1 MENNNTTT
9 TATEEVNGEA
19 VQGEASVSNRRYL
32 RPKEIAA
39 YLLTSFGQK
48 NLSQYV
54 NAFRQFFAISF
65 LGMSGSTYGVIMF
78 IESIYDAVDDSIS
91 GLIIDRTRTRWGRL
105 RPWLVIPTPFWAIAM
120 IMLFTTPAFLV
131 HEWQKIIWTVVAI
144 FIYNLGMS
152 YFGAWTIMLYNIT
165 PNNNERDNLI
175 ATSKF
180 TELFGVF
187 LPSIASM
194 FVGFLPQKTVEWGWK
209 NPLGMQDIYTGFAVI
224 IAIIA
229 AFTAFFGFSGMRE
242 RVPLASREQMQEVGV
257 IDSFKNVFKNRP
269 MFILVL
275 SGFFNGFKSVGASS
289 ESFYWMHNSKNVAHG
304 SIAGIFTGI
313 PNYIMVPLAPKLIR
327 RFGAK
332 KVAVASGI
340 FAGFAYAGTFLIGLI
355 GMNRSNGSR
364 GFLVDWDG
372 GNTIVNLAILTIC
385 LTICGLPNQ
394 LMNVAG
400 AVLQGDVYDYSE
412 WKTGMRNE
420 ALVQTVQNYFG
431 KAANSITQLLSG
443 VVISAVGYVARKD
456 EFGNI
461 VPESNENTLIG
472 FWAIFCLMPAI
483 ARFLYGVTLMF
494 FNVDGEFKK
503 KMLAELA
510 VKRQER
516 LKSLNLSDEEEKIV
530 EMNIDTNMGTILP
543 QENADVAPADPE

>member
-1 MENNNTTT
+1 MENNNATTT
-9 TATEEVNGEA
+9 VVEEANE
-19 VQGEASVSNRRYL
+19 VSAANRRYL

-120 IMLFTTPAFLV
+120 VMLFTTPSFIV
-131 HEWQKIIWTVVAI
+131 HEWQKIVWTIVGI
-144 FIYNLGMS
+144 FVYNLGMS

-180 TELFGVF
+180 ADLFGVF

-194 FVGFLPQKTVEWGWK
+194 FVGFLPKATNNAV
-209 NPLGMQDIYTGFAVI
+209 GMQDIYTSFAVI
-224 IAIIA
+224 ITVIA
-229 AFTAFFGFSGMRE
+229 AFTAFFGFSAMRE
-242 RVPLASREQMQEVGV
+242 RVPLASREQMKEVGV
-257 IDSFKNVFKNRP
+257 VESFKNVFKNRP

-275 SGFFNGFKSVGASS
+275 SGFFAGFKSVGVAS

-304 SIAGIFTGI
+304 SIAGLFTGI

-327 RFGAK
+327 KFGAK

-340 FAGFAYAGTFLIGLI
+340 FAGLAYAGTFVIGI
-355 GMNRSNGSR
+355 FGNNGK
-364 GFLVDWDG
+364 GFLVDWEG
-372 GNTIVNLAILTIC
+372 HNAVVNLAVLTLC

-394 LMNVAG
+394 LLNVAG

-412 WKTGMRNE
+412 WKTGVRNE

-461 VPESNENTLIG
+461 VPESNYKTLLG
-472 FWAIFCLMPAI
+472 FWAVFCLLPAI

-494 FNVDGEFKK
+494 FNVDGKFKEQ
-503 KMLAELA
+503 MLKELEI
-510 VKRQER
+510 KRKER
-516 LKSLNLSDEEEKIV
+516 LESLN
-530 EMNIDTNMGTILP
+530 IDG
-543 QENADVAPADPE
+543 ENTAVAETEAVADAPTQSE

>member
-1 MENNNTTT
+1 MENTTT
-9 TATEEVNGEA
+9 TTVVDEV
-19 VQGEASVSNRRYL
+19 EASVEQVSTQDRRYL
-32 RPKEIAA
+32 RPKEIAGF
-39 YLLTSFGQK
+39 LLTSFGQK

-65 LGMSGSTYGVIMF
+65 LGMSGSTYGIIMF

-144 FIYNLGMS
+144 FVYNLGMS

-180 TELFGVF
+180 ADLFGVF

-194 FVGFLPQKTVEWGWK
+194 CVGFLPGLTK
-209 NPLGMQDIYTGFAVI
+209 NAIGMQDIYTGFAVI
-224 IAIIA
+224 ITVIA
-229 AFTAFFGFSGMRE
+229 AFTAFFGFSAMRE
-242 RVPLASREQMQEVGV
+242 RVPLASREQMKEVGV
-257 IDSFKNVFKNRP
+257 IESFKNVFKNRP
-269 MFILVL
+269 MFVLVL
-275 SGFFNGFKSVGASS
+275 SGFFAGFKSVGVAS

-332 KVAVASGI
+332 KVAIASGI
-340 FAGFAYAGTFLIGLI
+340 FAGVAYTATFLIGIL
-355 GMNRSNGSR
+355 GNDGE
-364 GFLVDWDG
+364 GFLVNWEG
-372 GNTIVNLAILTIC
+372 HNAVINLAILTFC
-385 LTICGLPNQ
+385 LTVCGLPNQ
-394 LMNVAG
+394 LLNVAG

-412 WKTGMRNE
+412 WKTGVRNE

-461 VPESNENTLIG
+461 VPESNYNTLLG
-472 FWAIFCLMPAI
+472 FWAVFCLLPAI
-483 ARFLYGVTLMF
+483 ARFLYGITLLF
-494 FNVDGEFKK
+494 FNVDGDVKK
-503 KMLAELA
+503 QMLADLE
-510 VKRQER
+510 VSRRER
-516 LKSLNLSDEEEKIV
+516 LEELNLDAEEEKMV
-530 EMNIDTNMGTILP
+530 EVSDNAHYGTILP
-543 QENADVAPADPE
+543 QEDNEASNDSE

>member
-1 MENNNTTT
+1 MENTNTTT
-9 TATEEVNGEA
+9 VAEVEA
-19 VQGEASVSNRRYL
+19 GTVEANVQQASTQDRRYL
-32 RPKEIAA
+32 RPKEIAGF
-39 YLLTSFGQK
+39 LLTSFGQK

-65 LGMSGSTYGVIMF
+65 LGMSGSTYGIIMF
-78 IESIYDAVDDSIS
+78 IETIYDAVDDSIS

-120 IMLFTTPAFLV
+120 VMLFTTPAFLV
-131 HEWQKIIWTVVAI
+131 HEWQKVIWTIVAI
-144 FIYNLGMS
+144 FVYNLGMS

-180 TELFGVF
+180 ADLFGVF

-194 FVGFLPQKTVEWGWK
+194 FVGFLPQKTVNWK
-209 NPLGMQDIYTGFAVI
+209 NPIGMQDIYTGFAVI
-224 IAIIA
+224 ITVIA
-229 AFTAFFGFSGMRE
+229 AFTAFYGFNAMRE
-242 RVPLASREQMQEVGV
+242 RVPLASREQMKEVGV
-257 IDSFKNVFKNRP
+257 VESFKNVFKNRP
-269 MFILVL
+269 MFVLVL
-275 SGFFNGFKSVGASS
+275 SGFFASFKSVGVSS

-304 SIAGIFTGI
+304 SIAGLFTGI

-327 RFGAK
+327 KFGAK

-340 FAGFAYAGTFLIGLI
+340 FAGIAYASTFVIGLF
-355 GMNRSNGSR
+355 GNDGK
-364 GFLVDWDG
+364 GFLVNWEG
-372 GNTIVNLAILTIC
+372 HNAVINLAVLTFC
-385 LTICGLPNQ
+385 LTVCGLPNQ
-394 LMNVAG
+394 LLNVAG

-431 KAANSITQLLSG
+431 KAANSITNLLSG

-461 VPESNENTLIG
+461 VPESNYKTLLG
-472 FWAIFCLMPAI
+472 FWAIFCLLPAI

-494 FNVDGEFKK
+494 FNVDGDVKK
-503 KMLAELA
+503 QMLKDLEERRR
-510 VKRQER
+510 KRVE
-516 LKSLNLSDEEEKIV
+516 NLDGSEEDKKIV
-530 EMNIDTNMGTILP
+530 EMNVTTHMGTKFP
-543 QENADVAPADPE
+543 QEQTEE

>member
-1 MENNNTTT
+1 MENTTT
-9 TATEEVNGEA
+9 TTVVDEV
-19 VQGEASVSNRRYL
+19 EASVEQVSTQDRRYL
-32 RPKEIAA
+32 RPKEIAGF
-39 YLLTSFGQK
+39 LLTSFGQK

-65 LGMSGSTYGVIMF
+65 LGMSGSTYGIIMF

-131 HEWQKIIWTVVAI
+131 HEWQKVIWTVVAI
-144 FIYNLGMS
+144 FVYNLGMS

-180 TELFGVF
+180 ADLFGVF

-194 FVGFLPQKTVEWGWK
+194 CVGFLPGLTK
-209 NPLGMQDIYTGFAVI
+209 NAIGMQDIYTGFAVI
-224 IAIIA
+224 ITVIA
-229 AFTAFFGFSGMRE
+229 AFTAFFGFSAMRE
-242 RVPLASREQMQEVGV
+242 RVPLASREQMKEVGV
-257 IDSFKNVFKNRP
+257 IESFKNVFKNRP
-269 MFILVL
+269 MFVLVL
-275 SGFFNGFKSVGASS
+275 SGFFAGFKSVGVAS

-332 KVAVASGI
+332 KVAIASGI
-340 FAGFAYAGTFLIGLI
+340 FAGVAYTATFLIGIL
-355 GMNRSNGSR
+355 GNDGE
-364 GFLVDWDG
+364 GFLVNWEG
-372 GNTIVNLAILTIC
+372 HNAVINLAILTFC
-385 LTICGLPNQ
+385 LTVCGLPNQ
-394 LMNVAG
+394 LLNVAG

-412 WKTGMRNE
+412 WKTGVRNE

-461 VPESNENTLIG
+461 VPESNYKTLLG
-472 FWAIFCLMPAI
+472 FWAVFCLLPAI
-483 ARFLYGVTLMF
+483 ARFLYGITLLF
-494 FNVDGEFKK
+494 FNVDGDVKK
-503 KMLAELA
+503 QMLADLE
-510 VKRQER
+510 VSRRER
-516 LKSLNLSDEEEKIV
+516 LEELNLDAEEEKMV
-530 EMNIDTNMGTILP
+530 EVSDNAHYGTILP
-543 QENADVAPADPE
+543 QEDNETSNDSE

>member
-1 MENNNTTT
+1 MENTTT
-9 TATEEVNGEA
+9 TTVVDEV
-19 VQGEASVSNRRYL
+19 EASVEQVSTQDRRYL
-32 RPKEIAA
+32 RPKEIAGF
-39 YLLTSFGQK
+39 LLTSFGQK

-65 LGMSGSTYGVIMF
+65 LGMSGSTYGIIMF

-144 FIYNLGMS
+144 FVYNLGMS

-180 TELFGVF
+180 ADLFGVF

-194 FVGFLPQKTVEWGWK
+194 CVGFLPGLTK
-209 NPLGMQDIYTGFAVI
+209 NAIGMQDIYTGFAVI
-224 IAIIA
+224 ITVIA
-229 AFTAFFGFSGMRE
+229 AFTAFFGFSAMRE
-242 RVPLASREQMQEVGV
+242 RVPLASREQMKEVGV
-257 IDSFKNVFKNRP
+257 IESFKNVFKNRP
-269 MFILVL
+269 MFVLVL
-275 SGFFNGFKSVGASS
+275 SGFFAGFKSVGVAS

-332 KVAVASGI
+332 KVAIASGI
-340 FAGFAYAGTFLIGLI
+340 FAGVAYTATFLIGIL
-355 GMNRSNGSR
+355 GNDGE
-364 GFLVDWDG
+364 GFLVNWEG
-372 GNTIVNLAILTIC
+372 HNAVINLAILTFC
-385 LTICGLPNQ
+385 LTVCGLPNQ
-394 LMNVAG
+394 LLNVAG

-412 WKTGMRNE
+412 WKTGVRNE

-461 VPESNENTLIG
+461 VPESNYNTLLG
-472 FWAIFCLMPAI
+472 FWAVFCLLPAI
-483 ARFLYGVTLMF
+483 ARFLYGITLLF
-494 FNVDGEFKK
+494 FNVDGDVKK
-503 KMLAELA
+503 QMLQDLE
-510 VKRQER
+510 VSRRER
-516 LKSLNLSDEEEKIV
+516 LEELNLNAEEEKMV
-530 EMNIDTNMGTILP
+530 EVSDNAHYGTILP
-543 QENADVAPADPE
+543 QEDNEASNDSE

>member
-1 MENNNTTT
+1 MENTTT
-9 TATEEVNGEA
+9 TTVVDEV
-19 VQGEASVSNRRYL
+19 EASVEQVSTQDRRYL
-32 RPKEIAA
+32 RPKEIAGF
-39 YLLTSFGQK
+39 LLTSFGQK

-65 LGMSGSTYGVIMF
+65 LGMSGSTYGIIMF

-144 FIYNLGMS
+144 FVYNLGMS

-180 TELFGVF
+180 ADLFGVF

-194 FVGFLPQKTVEWGWK
+194 CVGFLPGLTK
-209 NPLGMQDIYTGFAVI
+209 NAIGMQDIYTGFAVI
-224 IAIIA
+224 ITVIA
-229 AFTAFFGFSGMRE
+229 AFTAFFGFSAMRE
-242 RVPLASREQMQEVGV
+242 RVPLASREQMKEVGV
-257 IDSFKNVFKNRP
+257 IESFKNVFKNRP
-269 MFILVL
+269 MFVLVL
-275 SGFFNGFKSVGASS
+275 SGFFAGFKSVGVAS

-304 SIAGIFTGI
+304 SIAGLFTGI

-332 KVAVASGI
+332 KVAIASGI
-340 FAGFAYAGTFLIGLI
+340 FAGVAYTATFLIGIL
-355 GMNRSNGSR
+355 GNDGE
-364 GFLVDWDG
+364 GFLVNWEG
-372 GNTIVNLAILTIC
+372 HNAVINLAILTFC
-385 LTICGLPNQ
+385 LTVCGLPNQ
-394 LMNVAG
+394 LLNVAG

-412 WKTGMRNE
+412 WKTGVRNE

-461 VPESNENTLIG
+461 VPESNYKTLLG
-472 FWAIFCLMPAI
+472 FWAVFCLLPAI
-483 ARFLYGVTLMF
+483 ARFLYGITLLF
-494 FNVDGEFKK
+494 FNVDGDVKK
-503 KMLAELA
+503 QMLADLE
-510 VKRQER
+510 VSRRER
-516 LKSLNLSDEEEKIV
+516 LEELNLNAEEEKMV
-530 EMNIDTNMGTILP
+530 EVSDNAHYGTILP
-543 QENADVAPADPE
+543 QEDNEASNDSE

>member
-1 MENNNTTT
+1 MENNNVTTT
-9 TATEEVNGEA
+9 VAEEVNSDAIQQEA
-19 VQGEASVSNRRYL
+19 QESSANNRRYL

-120 IMLFTTPAFLV
+120 IMLFTTPSFLV

-144 FIYNLGMS
+144 FVYNLGMS

-180 TELFGVF
+180 AELFGVF
-187 LPSIASM
+187 LPSLASM
-194 FVGFLPQKTVEWGWK
+194 VVGFLPKLTDNAV
-209 NPLGMQDIYTGFAVI
+209 GMQDIYTGFAVI
-224 IAIIA
+224 IGLIA
-229 AFTAFFGFSGMRE
+229 AFTAFFGFSAMRE

-257 IDSFKNVFKNRP
+257 IESFKNVFKNRP

-304 SIAGIFTGI
+304 SIAGLFTGI

-327 RFGAK
+327 KFGAK
-332 KVAVASGI
+332 KVAVASGL
-340 FAGFAYAGTFLIGLI
+340 FAGLAYAGTFLLGIIGND
-355 GMNRSNGSR
+355 GK
-364 GFLVDWDG
+364 GFLVDWEG
-372 GNTIVNLAILTIC
+372 QNAVINVAILALC

-443 VVISAVGYVARKD
+443 VVISAVGYVAHKD

-461 VPESNENTLIG
+461 VPESNIKTLMG

-483 ARFLYGVTLMF
+483 ARFLYGITLIF
-494 FNVDGEFKK
+494 FNVDGKVKEQ
-503 KMLAELA
+503 MLADLA

-516 LKSLNLSDEEEKIV
+516 LKSLNLSGEEEKII
-530 EMNIDTNMGTILP
+530 EMNINTNMGTILP
-543 QENADVAPADPE
+543 QENADEAPADSE

>member
-1 MENNNTTT
+1 MENTTT
-9 TATEEVNGEA
+9 TTVVDEVDAGNVETNT
-19 VQGEASVSNRRYL
+19 QEPSTQDRRYL
-32 RPKEIAA
+32 RPKEIAGF
-39 YLLTSFGQK
+39 LLTSFGQK

-131 HEWQKIIWTVVAI
+131 HEWQKVIWTVVAI
-144 FIYNLGMS
+144 FVYNLGMS

-180 TELFGVF
+180 ADLFGVF

-194 FVGFLPQKTVEWGWK
+194 FVGFLPQKTVNWK
-209 NPLGMQDIYTGFAVI
+209 NPIGMQDIYTGFAVI
-224 IAIIA
+224 ITAIA
-229 AFTAFFGFSGMRE
+229 AFSAFYGFYAMRE
-242 RVPLASREQMQEVGV
+242 RVPLASREQMKEVGV
-257 IDSFKNVFKNRP
+257 IESFKNVFKNRP

-275 SGFFNGFKSVGASS
+275 SGFFAGFKSVGVAS

-340 FAGFAYAGTFLIGLI
+340 FAGFAYAGTFLIGIL
-355 GMNRSNGSR
+355 GNNGE
-364 GFLVDWDG
+364 GFLVNWEG
-372 GNTIVNLAILTIC
+372 HNAVINLAILTFC
-385 LTICGLPNQ
+385 LTVCGLPNQ
-394 LMNVAG
+394 LLNVAG

-412 WKTGMRNE
+412 WKTGVRNE

-461 VPESNENTLIG
+461 VPESNYNTLLG
-472 FWAIFCLMPAI
+472 FWAVFCLLPAI
-483 ARFLYGVTLMF
+483 ARFLYGITLLF
-494 FNVDGEFKK
+494 FNVDGDVKK
-503 KMLAELA
+503 QMLADLE
-510 VKRQER
+510 VSRRER
-516 LKSLNLSDEEEKIV
+516 LEKMNLETEEKMV
-530 EMNIDTNMGTILP
+530 DVSEKARYGTILP
-543 QENADVAPADPE
+543 QEDNEPSNDSE

>member
-1 MENNNTTT
+1 VENTTT
-9 TATEEVNGEA
+9 TTVVDEV
-19 VQGEASVSNRRYL
+19 EASVEQVSTQDRRYL
-32 RPKEIAA
+32 RPKEIAGF
-39 YLLTSFGQK
+39 LLTSFGQK

-65 LGMSGSTYGVIMF
+65 LGMSGSTYGIIMF

-144 FIYNLGMS
+144 FVYNLGMS

-180 TELFGVF
+180 ADLFGVF

-194 FVGFLPQKTVEWGWK
+194 CVGFLPGLTK
-209 NPLGMQDIYTGFAVI
+209 NAIGMQDIYTGFAVI
-224 IAIIA
+224 ITVIA
-229 AFTAFFGFSGMRE
+229 AFTAFFGFSAMRE
-242 RVPLASREQMQEVGV
+242 RVPLASREQMKEVGV
-257 IDSFKNVFKNRP
+257 IESFKNVFKNRP
-269 MFILVL
+269 MFVLVL
-275 SGFFNGFKSVGASS
+275 SGFFAGFKSVGVAS

-332 KVAVASGI
+332 KVAIASGI
-340 FAGFAYAGTFLIGLI
+340 FAGVAYTATFLIGIL
-355 GMNRSNGSR
+355 GNDGE
-364 GFLVDWDG
+364 GFLVNWEG
-372 GNTIVNLAILTIC
+372 HNAVINLAILTFC
-385 LTICGLPNQ
+385 LTVCGLPNQ
-394 LMNVAG
+394 LLNVAG

-412 WKTGMRNE
+412 WKTGVRNE

-461 VPESNENTLIG
+461 VPESNYKTLLG
-472 FWAIFCLMPAI
+472 FWAVFCLLPAI
-483 ARFLYGVTLMF
+483 ARFLYGITLLF
-494 FNVDGEFKK
+494 FNVDGDVKK
-503 KMLAELA
+503 QMLADLE
-510 VKRQER
+510 VSRRER
-516 LKSLNLSDEEEKIV
+516 LEELNLNAEEEKMV
-530 EMNIDTNMGTILP
+530 EVSDNAHYGTILP
-543 QENADVAPADPE
+543 QEDNEASNDSE

>member
-1 MENNNTTT
+1 MENTNVTTT
-9 TATEEVNGEA
+9 VAEEVSGEA
-19 VQGEASVSNRRYL
+19 IQQEVETTSVSNRRYL

-65 LGMSGSTYGVIMF
+65 LGMSGSTYGIIMF

-105 RPWLVIPTPFWAIAM
+105 RPWLVIPTPFWAVAM
-120 IMLFTTPAFLV
+120 IMLFTTPSFLV
-131 HEWQKIIWTVVAI
+131 HEWQKVIWTVIAI
-144 FIYNLGMS
+144 FVYNLGMS

-180 TELFGVF
+180 ADLFGVF
-187 LPSIASM
+187 LPSIAS
-194 FVGFLPQKTVEWGWK
+194 FAVGILPKATSGWAK
-209 NPLGMQDIYTGFAVI
+209 PIGMQDIYTGFAVI
-224 IAIIA
+224 ITVIA
-229 AFTAFFGFSGMRE
+229 AFTAFFGFSAMRE

-257 IDSFKNVFKNRP
+257 IESFKNVFKNRP

-275 SGFFNGFKSVGASS
+275 SGFFAGFKSVGVAS

-304 SIAGIFTGI
+304 SIAGLFTGI

-327 RFGAK
+327 KFGAK
-332 KVAVASGI
+332 KVAVVSGI
-340 FAGFAYAGTFLIGLI
+340 FAGFAYAGTFLIGIL
-355 GMNRSNGSR
+355 GNDGE
-364 GFLVDWDG
+364 GFLVNWEG
-372 GNTIVNLAILTIC
+372 QNAVINLAVLTLC

-394 LMNVAG
+394 LLNVAG

-412 WKTGMRNE
+412 WKTGIRNE

-461 VPESNENTLIG
+461 VPESNHKTLLG
-472 FWAIFCLMPAI
+472 FWAVFCLLPAI

-494 FNVDGEFKK
+494 FNVDGKVKEQ
-503 KMLAELA
+503 MLADLE
-510 VKRQER
+510 VRRRER
-516 LKSLNLSDEEEKIV
+516 LDSLSLNEEDEEIV
-530 EMNIDTNMGTILP
+530 EMNINTHMGTEFP
-543 QENADVAPADPE
+543 QEKADE

>member
-1 MENNNTTT
+1 MENTNTTT
-9 TATEEVNGEA
+9 VTEEVE
-19 VQGEASVSNRRYL
+19 VQAIETEVQQASTSDRRYL
-32 RPKEIAA
+32 RPKEIAG

-105 RPWLVIPTPFWAIAM
+105 RPWLIIPTPFWAIAM
-120 IMLFTTPAFLV
+120 IMLFTTPSFLV
-131 HEWQKIIWTVVAI
+131 HEWQKIIWMVIAI
-144 FIYNLGMS
+144 FVYNLGMS

-180 TELFGVF
+180 MELFGTF
-187 LPSIASM
+187 LPSIATMCVSL
-194 FVGFLPQKTVEWGWK
+194 LPKATAKWA
-209 NPLGMQDIYTGFAVI
+209 NPIGMQDVYTGFAV
-224 IAIIA
+224 AIGAIA
-229 AFTAFFGFSGMRE
+229 AFTAFFGFYSMRE

-257 IDSFKNVFKNRP
+257 IESFKNVFKNRP
-269 MFILVL
+269 MFVLIL

-289 ESFYWMHNSKNVAHG
+289 ESFYWMHNSKDLAHG
-304 SIAGIFTGI
+304 TIAGLFTGI

-332 KVAVASGI
+332 KVAVCSGI
-340 FAGFAYAGTFLIGLI
+340 FAGAAYLGTFLIGLA
-355 GMNRSNGSR
+355 GMTSDKG
-364 GFLVDWDG
+364 GFLVNWEG
-372 GNTIVNLAILTIC
+372 HNTIVNLAILTLC

-412 WKTGMRNE
+412 WKTGVRNE

-443 VVISAVGYVARKD
+443 VVISAVGYVAHKD

-461 VPESNENTLIG
+461 IPEENLKTLMG
-472 FWAIFCLMPAI
+472 FWAIFCLMPSI
-483 ARFLYGVTLMF
+483 ARFLYGITLMF
-494 FNVDGEFKK
+494 FNIDGDVKKQMLADLEVRRRERLQALNLDGESQ
-503 KMLAELA
+503 A
-510 VKRQER
+510 VEVENET
-516 LKSLNLSDEEEKIV
+516 SSDV
-530 EMNIDTNMGTILP
+530 
-543 QENADVAPADPE
+543 NADTETVEADAETNNE

>member
-1 MENNNTTT
+1 MENTTT
-9 TATEEVNGEA
+9 TTVVDEVETNVPE
-19 VQGEASVSNRRYL
+19 VSTQDRRYL
-32 RPKEIAA
+32 RPKEIAGF
-39 YLLTSFGQK
+39 LLTSFGQK

-65 LGMSGSTYGVIMF
+65 LGMSGSTYGIIMF

-131 HEWQKIIWTVVAI
+131 HEWQKVIWTIVGI
-144 FIYNLGMS
+144 FVYNLGMS

-180 TELFGVF
+180 ADLFGVF

-194 FVGFLPQKTVEWGWK
+194 FVGFLPKATNNAV
-209 NPLGMQDIYTGFAVI
+209 GMQDIYTGFAVI
-224 IAIIA
+224 ITLIA
-229 AFTAFFGFSGMRE
+229 AFTAFFGFSAMRE
-242 RVPLASREQMQEVGV
+242 RVPLASREQMKEVGV
-257 IDSFKNVFKNRP
+257 IESFKNVFKNRP
-269 MFILVL
+269 MFVLVL
-275 SGFFNGFKSVGASS
+275 SGFFAGFKSVGVAS

-304 SIAGIFTGI
+304 SIAGLFTGI

-340 FAGFAYAGTFLIGLI
+340 FAGFAYAGTFLIGIL
-355 GMNRSNGSR
+355 GNDGK
-364 GFLVDWDG
+364 GFLVNWEG
-372 GNTIVNLAILTIC
+372 HNAVINLAVLTFC
-385 LTICGLPNQ
+385 LTVCGLPNQ
-394 LMNVAG
+394 LLNVAG

-412 WKTGMRNE
+412 WKTGVRNE

-461 VPESNENTLIG
+461 VPESNYNTLLG
-472 FWAIFCLMPAI
+472 FWAIFCLLPAI
-483 ARFLYGVTLMF
+483 ARFLYGITLLF
-494 FNVDGEFKK
+494 FNVDGKFKEQ
-503 KMLAELA
+503 MLKDLE
-510 VKRQER
+510 VRRRER
-516 LKSLNLSDEEEKIV
+516 LEKMKANAEEDSV
-530 EMNIDTNMGTILP
+530 ENSEEVVEVPTDS
-543 QENADVAPADPE
+543 E

>member
-1 MENNNTTT
+1 MENTS
-9 TATEEVNGEA
+9 TAAITEEV
-19 VQGEASVSNRRYL
+19 EASAVEANVQQASNQDRRYL
-32 RPKEIAA
+32 RPKEIAGF
-39 YLLTSFGQK
+39 LLTSFGQK

-131 HEWQKIIWTVVAI
+131 HEWQKVIWTVVAI
-144 FIYNLGMS
+144 FVYNLGMS

-194 FVGFLPQKTVEWGWK
+194 CVGFLPGLTK
-209 NPLGMQDIYTGFAVI
+209 NAVGMQDIYTGFAV
-224 IAIIA
+224 AITLIA
-229 AFTAFFGFSGMRE
+229 AFTAFFGFYAMRE
-242 RVPLASREQMQEVGV
+242 RVPLASREQMKEVGV
-257 IDSFKNVFKNRP
+257 IESFKNVFKNRP
-269 MFILVL
+269 MFVLVL
-275 SGFFNGFKSVGASS
+275 SGFFNGFKSVGVSS

-327 RFGAK
+327 KFGAK

-340 FAGFAYAGTFLIGLI
+340 FAGIAYGTTFLIGI
-355 GMNRSNGSR
+355 FGNDGQ
-364 GFLVDWDG
+364 GFLVNWDG
-372 GNTIVNLAILTIC
+372 QNTVVNLAIITLC

-443 VVISAVGYVARKD
+443 VVISMVGYVARKD

-461 VPESNENTLIG
+461 IPESNHNTLLG
-472 FWAIFCLMPAI
+472 FWAIFCLLPAI

-494 FNVDGEFKK
+494 FNVDGDVKK
-503 KMLAELA
+503 QMLHDLEIS
-510 VKRQER
+510 RRER
-516 LKSLNLSDEEEKIV
+516 LEKMNV
-530 EMNIDTNMGTILP
+530 ESADDGKVENETVVDTEVNNV
-543 QENADVAPADPE
+543 ENTDTAPDIS

>member
-1 MENNNTTT
+1 MENTNTTT
-9 TATEEVNGEA
+9 VTEEVEVQAIEA
-19 VQGEASVSNRRYL
+19 EAQQTSTSDRRYL
-32 RPKEIAA
+32 RPKEIAG

-65 LGMSGSTYGVIMF
+65 LGMSGSTYGIIMF

-120 IMLFTTPAFLV
+120 IMLFTTPSFLV
-131 HEWQKIIWTVVAI
+131 HEWQKVIWMVVAI
-144 FIYNLGMS
+144 FVYNLGMS

-180 TELFGVF
+180 MELFGTF
-187 LPSIASM
+187 LPSIATMCVSL
-194 FVGFLPQKTVEWGWK
+194 LPKATAKWA
-209 NPLGMQDIYTGFAVI
+209 NPIGMQDVYTGFAV
-224 IAIIA
+224 AIGAIA
-229 AFTAFFGFSGMRE
+229 AFTAFFGFSTMRE

-269 MFILVL
+269 MFVLIL

-289 ESFYWMHNSKNVAHG
+289 ESFYWMHNSKDLAHG
-304 SIAGIFTGI
+304 TIAGLFTGI

-327 RFGAK
+327 KFGAK
-332 KVAVASGI
+332 KVAVTSGI
-340 FAGFAYAGTFLIGLI
+340 FAGFAYAGTFLIGI
-355 GMNRSNGSR
+355 FGNGGK
-364 GFLVDWDG
+364 GFLVDWEG
-372 GNTIVNLAILTIC
+372 SNTIVNLAILTLC

-412 WKTGMRNE
+412 WKTGVRNE

-443 VVISAVGYVARKD
+443 VVISAVGYVAHKD

-461 VPESNENTLIG
+461 IPETNHKTLLG

-483 ARFLYGVTLMF
+483 ARFLYGITLMF
-494 FNVDGEFKK
+494 FNVDGDFKK
-503 KMLAELA
+503 QMQAELA

-516 LKSLNLSDEEEKIV
+516 LQALNLNGEDATV
-530 EMNIDTNMGTILP
+530 EVEN
-543 QENADVAPADPE
+543 EANADVNTDSETVDAGTETNNE

>member
-1 MENNNTTT
+1 MENTTT
-9 TATEEVNGEA
+9 TTVTNEVEVQAVEA
-19 VQGEASVSNRRYL
+19 EVTEASAQDRRYL
-32 RPKEIAA
+32 RPKEIAG

-65 LGMSGSTYGVIMF
+65 LGMSGSTYGIIMF
-78 IESIYDAVDDSIS
+78 IETIYDAVDDSIS

-120 IMLFTTPAFLV
+120 VMLFTTPAFLV
-131 HEWQKIIWTVVAI
+131 HEWQKVIWTIVGI
-144 FIYNLGMS
+144 FVYNLGMS

-180 TELFGVF
+180 ADLFGVF

-194 FVGFLPQKTVEWGWK
+194 CVGFLPGLTK
-209 NPLGMQDIYTGFAVI
+209 NAVGMQDIYTGFAVI
-224 IAIIA
+224 ITLIA
-229 AFTAFFGFSGMRE
+229 AFTAFFGFSTMRE
-242 RVPLASREQMQEVGV
+242 RVPLASREQMKEVGV
-257 IDSFKNVFKNRP
+257 VESFKNVFKNRP

-275 SGFFNGFKSVGASS
+275 SGFFAGFKSVGVAS

-304 SIAGIFTGI
+304 SIAGLFTGI

-327 RFGAK
+327 KFGAK

-340 FAGFAYAGTFLIGLI
+340 FAGFAYAGTFLIGI
-355 GMNRSNGSR
+355 FGNDGK
-364 GFLVDWDG
+364 GFLVDWEG
-372 GNTIVNLAILTIC
+372 HNAVINLAVLTFC
-385 LTICGLPNQ
+385 LTVCGLPNQ
-394 LMNVAG
+394 LLNVAG

-431 KAANSITQLLSG
+431 KAANSITNLLSG

-461 VPESNENTLIG
+461 VSESNYNTLLG
-472 FWAIFCLMPAI
+472 FWAVFCLLPAI
-483 ARFLYGVTLMF
+483 ARFLYGVTLIF
-494 FNVDGEFKK
+494 FNVDGKFKEQ
-503 KMLAELA
+503 MLADLE
-510 VKRQER
+510 VRRRER
-516 LKSLNLSDEEEKIV
+516 V
-530 EMNIDTNMGTILP
+530 EMLDGDT
-543 QENADVAPADPE
+543 EEAKAE